1 MEQDK
6 FKIERNTTKDYIAT
20 KDESFAIFKK
30 SIKGYT
36 SNQTYYEFIRDGK
49 ILASAYVEYV
59 EKEEYTGEHFKLHY
73 GYGYKYIPEKFF
85 YLRWIDIASYT
96 QRSKGY
102 GGLFLN
108 YIMADL
114 EKIKDENGKTY
125 PMLITRF
132 NSYLTK
138 GFYERWGAEYD
149 NKDNENNIHT
159 MDRLMIKNIK
169 SIDMYPF
176 THIAST
182 DYNKN
187 KNDDESERI

>member
-1 MEQDK
+1 MEEEK
-6 FKIERNTTKDYIAT
+6 FKIEINTSKDYIAT
-20 KDESFAIFKK
+20 KDESFAIFKMAN
-30 SIKGYT
+30 KGYT
-36 SNQTYYEFIRDGK
+36 SNQIYYEFIHDGK
-49 ILASAYVEYV
+49 VLARADVEYV
-59 EKEEYTGEHFKLHY
+59 EKEKYTGEHFKLY
-73 GYGYKYIPEKFF
+73 QGYGYKYIPEKFF
-85 YLRWIDIASYT
+85 YLKRIDISSYN

-108 YIMADL
+108 YIMSDL

-149 NKDNENNIHT
+149 NKDNENNVHA

-176 THIAST
+176 THIASI
-182 DYNKN
+182 DYNKDRVDTE
-187 KNDDESERI
+187 KE